1 MEMTYKYQ
9 TVSLSTEDTQVSGFV
24 NKATIV
30 IIASTTVNGV
40 DYDATASMTLDFE
53 YDETKTLTPYSDLTE
68 EQVVGWVIDGLGTEE
83 VDKLKAT
90 AKGKIET
97 KINSIKTKELPWN

>member
-1 MEMTYKYQ
+1 M
-9 TVSLSTEDTQVSGFV
+9 
-24 NKATIV
+24 
-30 IIASTTVNGV
+30 IASTTVDGAE
-40 DYDATASMTLDFE
+40 YDATASMELSFE
-53 YDETKTLTPYSDLTE
+53 YDEAQTLTPYSDLTE

-97 KINSIKTKELPWN
+97 KVNSIKPNQLPWS